1 MYEQIRR
8 SDAGT
13 VTMYK
18 QIHLSDAGTVA
29 ALEIGNIFRKGIAK
43 TALQQVEV
51 EQLQL
56 WKHPINV
63 DP

>member
-1 MYEQIRR
+1 MYEQIYR

-13 VTMYK
+13 VTMYE

-29 ALEIGNIFRKGIAK
+29 ALEVGNIFRKGIAK

-51 EQLQL
+51 EQ
-56 WKHPINV
+56 
-63 DP
+63 